1 MISGFRISGFRNR
14 SHLLR
19 DAQGSG
25 LVEAFV
31 IIGIVTILLTRAY
44 LHLTGY
50 PQVGGSSLHIA
61 HVLWGGLGMVV
72 ALVTVFSFLGMK
84 PRVLGVVIGG
94 IGFGLFLD
102 EIGKFVTK
110 SNDYFYRPS
119 VAIMYVVIVVLLLVN
134 RSLHDVRPPT
144 PTEDVANA
152 AAIALG
158 GLDRGLDRVRREQA
172 LAQLRRAAAAGA
184 DEATLTSVRDL
195 LTHCPDRNG
204 RTVPTARELAR
215 RATPAFAKGPG
226 MLWTAAV
233 LLTLFSTLGLLSAV
247 ITLDDDLRGD
257 EGTDITTVGQLT
269 GSAIAFVLC
278 WSAIVRLRNGKLWP
292 LQFLR
297 AAALV
302 TVLLTEVFDFVAQEF
317 GALLNVAVGLG
328 ALVVFSSRIA
338 VTERARALAL
348 DNSAAT
354 KLGPLPPREPS
365 SLTVDR

>member
-1 MISGFRISGFRNR
+1 MIPGFRER
-14 SHLLR
+14 SLFVR

-31 IIGIVTILLTRAY
+31 IIGILTILLTRAY

-61 HVLWGGLGMVV
+61 HVLWGGLGMIV
-72 ALVTVFSFLGMK
+72 ALVTVFSFLGRK
-84 PRVLGVVIGG
+84 PRVVAVVVGG

-110 SNDYFYRPS
+110 TNDYFYRPS
-119 VAIMYVVIVVLLLVN
+119 VAIMYVVIVVLLLLN
-134 RSLHDVRPPT
+134 RWLHDVRPPT
-144 PTEDVANA
+144 VTEDVANA

-172 LAQLRRAAAAGA
+172 IAQLRRAGEAGA
-184 DEATLTSVRDL
+184 DASTVACVADL
-195 LTHCPDRNG
+195 LDRCPDRQG
-204 RTVPTARELAR
+204 RVMPSVRELAR
-215 RATPAFAKGPG
+215 RATPEFARGPG

-233 LLTLFSTLGLLSAV
+233 GLTVFSTLGLISAV
-247 ITLDDDLRGD
+247 TTLDDDLRGA
-257 EGTDITTVGQLT
+257 GADITTVGQLV

-278 WSAIVRLRNGKLWP
+278 WSATVRLRNGKMWP

-297 AAALV
+297 SAALV

-328 ALVVFSSRIA
+328 ALIVFSARIA
-338 VTERARALAL
+338 AMDRARAADLG
-348 DNSAAT
+348 NSAAT

-365 SLTVDR
+365 SITVDR